1 MIPVLSGLVFNRR
14 GQWRQALASYKYM
27 CPITKEQVLDNM
39 IDLWYWRKGL
49 PSGTHVL
56 EKLNRLGF
64 IERRHETPCPL
75 LVPAGQILAH
85 RRVIQQQKN
94 SKYKAISYI
103 LSMTINMKQA

>member
-56 EKLNRLGF
+56 E
-64 IERRHETPCPL
+64 
-75 LVPAGQILAH
+75 
-85 RRVIQQQKN
+85 
-94 SKYKAISYI
+94 
-103 LSMTINMKQA
+103 